1 MCNNNYGYFYDK
13 GVELQMQS
21 NSWWQ
26 AKRNYLYSCMLCC
39 TRNAGICRCDH
50 CPIREALLVNA
61 DIFSQKM
68 PKQEQDWVEKEKK
81 LL

>member
-1 MCNNNYGYFYDK
+1 MCNSNYGYFMDK
-13 GVELQMQS
+13 GVQLQMNS

-39 TRNAGICRCDH
+39 SRGVGNCKCDA
-50 CPIREALLVNA
+50 CPIRQAMLVNA
-61 DIFSQKM
+61 DIFQKRM
-68 PKQEQDWVEKEKK
+68 PKQELDWVQKEKE